1 MEITH
6 FLEALWQLSIAMA
19 PYILFGLV
27 FAGILHEIVPDSIV
41 TKHLGSDNVSSVVK
55 STLFGIP
62 LPVCSCGVIPLAT
75 SIKKSGASKGATLS
89 FLISTPI
96 TGVDSI
102 LATYGIFGWIFT
114 IYRIITSMIIAVA
127 AGILTNVFGKSD
139 EKENEETDKKSSVSK
154 TTFGVVGVQHPTQTA
169 FTPKATNQPQTFS
182 TLSAQPSTLTSQ
194 TKASPSDANHHSSF
208 LIPHSLFA
216 SAPEAPSCCSSDSCS
231 DNKTK
236 GFSFTAAMKYAFITL
251 LGDIAKPLFW
261 GLLLGAL
268 ITVAIPDNLSE
279 LLKTYNWL
287 SYLIVIAIA
296 VPMYVCATA
305 SLPIAA
311 GLMLS
316 GVSAGAAFVFL
327 SAGPATNTVTIGVVK
342 KMLGSRSLAI
352 YLGTIVIGSILFGL
366 GLDFVFD
373 ASNIDPASLVHM
385 DEHSGIIA
393 TLSAVVLWGM
403 VLYFIA
409 KPWFTKKSECSG
421 GSCCGS

>member
-1 MEITH
+1 MMEVTH

-19 PYILFGLV
+19 PYILFGLI
-27 FAGILHEIVPDSIV
+27 FAGILHEVVPDSIV

-114 IYRIITSMIIAVA
+114 LYRIVTSMVIAVA
-127 AGILTNVFGKSD
+127 AGILTNIFDKTDATEKSEAEKQNPAPKPAFGA
-139 EKENEETDKKSSVSK
+139 
-154 TTFGVVGVQHPTQTA
+154 VGVQHPTQA
-169 FTPKATNQPQTFS
+169 A
-182 TLSAQPSTLTSQ
+182 APSFQ
-194 TKASPSDANHHSSF
+194 MKASQSDANHNSSEGELRSKRSSPGGF
-208 LIPHSLFA
+208 LTPNSSFA
-216 SAPEAPSCCSSDSCS
+216 SAPEAPSCCSSGSCCDSEE
-231 DNKTK
+231 KK
-236 GFSFTAAMKYAFITL
+236 GFSFVAAMKYAFITL

-279 LLKTYNWL
+279 LLKEYNWL

-342 KMLGSRSLAI
+342 KMLGRRSLAI

-385 DEHSGIIA
+385 DEHGGIVA
-393 TLSAVVLWGM
+393 TLSAVVLWGL

>member
-1 MEITH
+1 
-6 FLEALWQLSIAMA
+6 
-19 PYILFGLV
+19 
-27 FAGILHEIVPDSIV
+27 
-41 TKHLGSDNVSSVVK
+41 
-55 STLFGIP
+55 
-62 LPVCSCGVIPLAT
+62 
-75 SIKKSGASKGATLS
+75 
-89 FLISTPI
+89 
-96 TGVDSI
+96 
-102 LATYGIFGWIFT
+102 
-114 IYRIITSMIIAVA
+114 
-127 AGILTNVFGKSD
+127 
-139 EKENEETDKKSSVSK
+139 
-154 TTFGVVGVQHPTQTA
+154 
-169 FTPKATNQPQTFS
+169 
-182 TLSAQPSTLTSQ
+182 
-194 TKASPSDANHHSSF
+194 
-208 LIPHSLFA
+208 
-216 SAPEAPSCCSSDSCS
+216 
-231 DNKTK
+231 
-236 GFSFTAAMKYAFITL
+236 MKYAFITL

-352 YLGTIVIGSILFGL
+352 YLGTIVIGSVIFGL

-373 ASNIDPASLVHM
+373 ASNIDPATLVHM
-385 DEHSGIIA
+385 EEHGGIIA
-393 TLSAVVLWGM
+393 TLSAVVLWGL

>member
-19 PYILFGLV
+19 PYILFGLL
-27 FAGILHEIVPDSIV
+27 FAGILHELVPESLV
-41 TKHLGSDNVSSVVK
+41 TKHLGKDNVSSVLK
-55 STLFGIP
+55 STVFGIP

-114 IYRIITSMIIAVA
+114 IYRVMTSMIIAMV
-127 AGILTNVFGKSD
+127 AGILTNVFDKDD
-139 EKENEETDKKSSVSK
+139 EVIQRKK
-154 TTFGVVGVQHPTQTA
+154 PI
-169 FTPKATNQPQTFS
+169 FS
-182 TLSAQPSTLTSQ
+182 TVTPQVSAGFTLRRL
-194 TKASPSDANHHSSF
+194 K
-208 LIPHSLFA
+208 
-216 SAPEAPSCCSSDSCS
+216 EEEESCCIGSDGE
-231 DNKTK
+231 NRK
-236 GFSFTAAMKYAFITL
+236 FSFVSAMKYAFATL

-261 GLLLGAL
+261 GLVIGAL
-268 ITVAIPDNLSE
+268 ITVAIPENLSE
-279 LLKTYNWL
+279 LFSENTWL
-287 SYLIVIAIA
+287 SYLLVIIIA

-342 KMLGSRSLAI
+342 KMLGTKSLFI
-352 YLGTIVIGSILFGL
+352 YLGSIVVGSIMFGL
-366 GLDFVFD
+366 GLDYIFD
-373 ASNIDPASLVHM
+373 ISSIDPASLIQM
-385 DEHSGIIA
+385 DEEGGIIA
-393 TLSAVVLWGM
+393 TVSAVVLWGL
-403 VLYFIA
+403 VLYYMA
-409 KPWFTKKSECSG
+409 KSYLEKKDSCSG
-421 GSCCGS
+421 GSCCS

>member
-41 TKHLGSDNVSSVVK
+41 TRHLGSDNVSSVVK

-114 IYRIITSMIIAVA
+114 IYRIITSMIIAVT
-127 AGILTNVFGKSD
+127 AGILTNVFDKTNK
-139 EKENEETDKKSSVSK
+139 KENEETDEKSPMNK
-154 TTFGVVGVQHPTQTA
+154 QTFGAVGVQHPTPA
-169 FTPKATNQPQTFS
+169 
-182 TLSAQPSTLTSQ
+182 SAPSFQ
-194 TKASPSDANHHSSF
+194 MKASQSDANHNSSF
-208 LIPHSLFA
+208 LIPHSSFA
-216 SAPEAPSCCSSDSCS
+216 STSEAPSCCT
-231 DNKTK
+231 NETKK
-236 GFSFTAAMKYAFITL
+236 GFSFVAAMKYAFITL

-279 LLKTYNWL
+279 LLKEYNWL

-385 DEHSGIIA
+385 DEHGGIIA

-403 VLYFIA
+403 VLYFIT
-409 KPWFTKKSECSG
+409 KPWFTKKSKCSG

>member
-6 FLEALWQLSIAMA
+6 FFEALWQLSIAMA
-19 PYILFGLV
+19 PYILFGLL
-27 FAGILHEIVPDSIV
+27 FAGILHELVPDSIV
-41 TKHLGSDNVSSVVK
+41 TKHLGKDNISSVVK
-55 STLFGIP
+55 STVFGIP

-102 LATYGIFGWIFT
+102 LATYGIFGWVFT
-114 IYRIITSMIIAVA
+114 LYRAVTSMIIAMVA
-127 AGILTNVFGKSD
+127 GKLTNIF
-139 EKENEETDKKSSVSK
+139 DKDTSASSVTVDISK
-154 TTFGVVGVQHPTQTA
+154 PS
-169 FTPKATNQPQTFS
+169 FS
-182 TLSAQPSTLTSQ
+182 TLAPQAATSFSMNVPKDESCG
-194 TKASPSDANHHSSF
+194 TGTG
-208 LIPHSLFA
+208 
-216 SAPEAPSCCSSDSCS
+216 SCCSSNNNTEKKS
-231 DNKTK
+231 
-236 GFSFTAAMKYAFITL
+236 FSFMAGMKYAFVTL

-268 ITVAIPDNLSE
+268 ITVAIPDDLSE
-279 LLKTYNWL
+279 VLKAYSWL

-342 KMLGSRSLAI
+342 KMLGTRSLVI
-352 YLGTIVIGSILFGL
+352 YLGSIIVGSILFGL
-366 GLDFVFD
+366 GLDYIFNISD
-373 ASNIDPASLVHM
+373 IDPASLIHLH
-385 DEHSGIIA
+385 EESNLISTA
-393 TLSAVVLWGM
+393 SAVVLWGF
-403 VLYFIA
+403 VLWFIT
-409 KPWFTKKSECSG
+409 KPYFTKKSD
-421 GSCCGS
+421 GSCCS

>member
-6 FLEALWQLSIAMA
+6 FFEALWQLSIAMA
-19 PYILFGLV
+19 PYIIFGLA
-27 FAGILHEIVPDSIV
+27 FAGILHEVVPDSIV
-41 TKHLGSDNVSSVVK
+41 TKHLGKDNISSVVK
-55 STLFGIP
+55 STIFGIP

-114 IYRIITSMIIAVA
+114 LYRAVTSMIIAMV
-127 AGILTNVFGKSD
+127 AGILTNIFDKED
-139 EKENEETDKKSSVSK
+139 EKIEETAVKK
-154 TTFGVVGVQHPTQTA
+154 PA
-169 FTPKATNQPQTFS
+169 FSAVAPQQVNTFS
-182 TLSAQPSTLTSQ
+182 MA
-194 TKASPSDANHHSSF
+194 
-208 LIPHSLFA
+208 
-216 SAPEAPSCCSSDSCS
+216 APKTEEESCGTGTGSCCSSTTEE
-231 DNKTK
+231 KK
-236 GFSFTAAMKYAFITL
+236 GFSFFAAMRYAFVTL

-268 ITVAIPDNLSE
+268 ITVAIPENLSE
-279 LLKTYNWL
+279 LLKTYDWI
-287 SYLIVIAIA
+287 SYLIVIIIA

-342 KMLGSRSLAI
+342 KMLGSKSLLI
-352 YLGTIVIGSILFGL
+352 YLGSIVIGSILFGM
-366 GLDFVFD
+366 GLDYIFD
-373 ASNIDPASLVHM
+373 KSAIDPASLIHLH
-385 DEHSGIIA
+385 EEGGIISTA
-393 TLSAVVLWGM
+393 SAVALWGM
-403 VLYFIA
+403 IVWFIA
-409 KPWFTKKSECSG
+409 KPYFTRKDECDG
-421 GSCCGS
+421 GSCCS